1 MKTERLLTVIVARSL
16 TYQYQKVGIRCKD
29 YIKVVY
35 AILTCKVGIGDDKNS
50 LRALEIRFSVRLRK
64 YIVLLLSKSRHL
76 CIHNPLVIIAPRRT
90 SEIILIFHKL
100 ITIIMCRYLQYA
112 DTTHKKVCE

>member
-1 MKTERLLTVIVARSL
+1 MAPKARRLLKYLLKRDAYCVIVAWSL

-35 AILTCKVGIGDDKNS
+35 AIPTCKVGIGDDKNS

-64 YIVLLLSKSRHL
+64 YIVLLLLKSRHYAY
-76 CIHNPLVIIAPRRT
+76 IIPWSFIA
-90 SEIILIFHKL
+90 
-100 ITIIMCRYLQYA
+100 
-112 DTTHKKVCE
+112 